1 MNTATWELLPTV
13 GALRLTLSMD
23 FEVLAITRT
32 DANGTATVRL
42 RDDVLPSIL
51 SPLIV
56 EDFEASAGPVSYT
69 ISGDV
74 ESHTMPAVM
83 VLDSPWLSVPI
94 MQTYSQRVES
104 VLEYGAELAGRA
116 SVIEFPGRR
125 DVVAVLRKM
134 ALRRGTMQLWAGD
147 YAGAASIRGVLSRGE
162 IVMLRQP
169 DHAGMDMYFITES
182 ASIDPLT
189 TESGASIWAV
199 SVTYIE
205 VLRPGGFLASAPGW
219 DFAQLAAAYQDF
231 QAVAITFADFQSLAL
246 NEPTP

>member
-13 GALRLTLSMD
+13 GALRLTLAMD
-23 FEVLAITRT
+23 FEVRAITRT
-32 DANGTATVRL
+32 DANGTAPVRL
-42 RDDVLPSIL
+42 RDDVLPSTV
-51 SPLIV
+51 SPLII
-56 EDFEASAGPVSYT
+56 EDYESAAGPVTYT
-69 ISGDV
+69 ITGDAG
-74 ESHTMPAVM
+74 SHTMQATM

-94 MQTYSQRVES
+94 MQTYSQRVET

-147 YAGAASIRGVLSRGE
+147 YAGASSIRGVLSRGE

-169 DHAGMDMYFITES
+169 DHSGMDMYFITEN
-182 ASIDPLT
+182 ATIDTLT
-189 TESGASIWAV
+189 TDAGESVWAV

-205 VLRPGGFLASAPGW
+205 VLRPDGFLASAPGW

-231 QAVAITFADFQSLAL
+231 QAVATMFSDFQSLAL